1 MALHVLDD
9 RSDGEALLGS
19 TQAVPHAA
27 TELGVIGAASGIGA
41 ADPGCGLG
49 PDALREYGLTSQ
61 LRDHGLKAV
70 WADIVRRPALRAGTE
85 SIKEIKTYCEEL
97 AAAVRHG
104 LHGGRRVALIG
115 GDHSCAIASWSAIA
129 SALCG
134 PLGLVWIDAH
144 MDSHTPATSPSGAL
158 HGMPLAILLGVGPP
172 ELTDLLYP
180 GAKLR
185 PENVCLVGVRSYE
198 PEEADLLHRLGVR
211 VITMGEV
218 RARGLMR
225 SLGEAFAIAS
235 RGAAAVGLSIDLDAI
250 DPTDAP
256 GVGTPAPNGLRGL
269 DLVESLRR
277 LAPQPALAEI
287 AEFNPLHDREDK
299 TARLVIDLLA
309 ACWRR

>member
-19 TQAVPHAA
+19 TAAVSHAT
-27 TELGVIGAASGIGA
+27 TELRIIGAASGIGA
-41 ADPGCGLG
+41 VDPGCSVG
-49 PDALREYGLTSQ
+49 PDALRTFGLSSQ
-61 LRDHGLKAV
+61 LRDRGFKAV
-70 WADIVRRPALRAGTE
+70 WADIVRRPTLRAGTE
-85 SIKEIKTYCEEL
+85 SIKEIKAYCEEL
-97 AAAVRHG
+97 AAAVGHA
-104 LHGGRRVALIG
+104 LHSGRRIAVIG

-129 SALCG
+129 SALRG

-144 MDSHTPATSPSGAL
+144 MDAHTPATSPSGAL

-185 PENVCLVGVRSYE
+185 AENICLVGVRSYE
-198 PEEADLLHRLGVR
+198 PEEAELLHRLGVR
-211 VITMGEV
+211 VITMDEV

-225 SLGEAFAIAS
+225 SLGEAFAIAA
-235 RGAAAVGLSIDLDAI
+235 RGTAAVGLSIDLDAI

-256 GVGTPAPNGLRGL
+256 GIGTPVPDGLRGL
-269 DLVESLRR
+269 DLVESLQR
-277 LAPQPALAEI
+277 LAPQPVLAEI

-309 ACWRR
+309 ACWSR

>member
-1 MALHVLDD
+1 MALHILDD
-9 RSDGEALLGS
+9 RSDGEVSLGS

-27 TELGVIGAASGIGA
+27 TELRVIGAASGMGA

-61 LRDHGLKAV
+61 LRDRGLKAV
-70 WADIVRRPALRAGTE
+70 WADIVRRPALRAATE
-85 SIKEIKTYCEEL
+85 SIKEIKAYCEEL
-97 AAAVRHG
+97 AAALGHA
-104 LHGGRRVALIG
+104 LHSGRRVAVIG
-115 GDHSCAIASWSAIA
+115 GDHTCAIASWSAIA
-129 SALCG
+129 SALRRSM
-134 PLGLVWIDAH
+134 GLVWIDAH

-185 PENVCLVGVRSYE
+185 PENVCVVGVRSYE
-198 PEEADLLHRLGVR
+198 PEEAELLHRIGVR
-211 VITMGEV
+211 VITMDEV
-218 RARGLMR
+218 RARGLTR
-225 SLGEAFAIAS
+225 SLGKAFAIAS
-235 RGAAAVGLSIDLDAI
+235 RGAAVVGLSIDLDAV

-277 LAPQPALAEI
+277 LAPQLVLAEI
-287 AEFNPLHDREDK
+287 AEFNPSHDREDK

-309 ACWRR
+309 ACWTR

>member
-1 MALHVLDD
+1 MALHILED
-9 RSDGEALLGS
+9 RISGEALLGS

-27 TELGVIGAASGIGA
+27 TELRVIGAASGIGA

-61 LRDHGLKAV
+61 LGDHGLKAV
-70 WADIVRRPALRAGTE
+70 WADIVHRPTLRAGTE
-85 SIKEIKTYCEEL
+85 SIKKIKVYCEDL
-97 AAAVRHG
+97 AAAVGHA
-104 LHGGRRVALIG
+104 LHGGRRVAVIG
-115 GDHSCAIASWSAIA
+115 GDHSCAIASWSAAA
-129 SALCG
+129 SALRG

-172 ELTDLLYP
+172 ELRDLLYP

-185 PENVCLVGVRSYE
+185 PENICLVGVRSYE
-198 PEEADLLHRLGVR
+198 PEEAELLHRLGVR
-211 VITMGEV
+211 VITMDEV
-218 RARGLMR
+218 RARGLKR

-235 RGAAAVGLSIDLDAI
+235 RRAAAVGLSIDLDAV

-256 GVGTPAPNGLRGL
+256 GVGTPVPNGLRGV

-277 LAPQPALAEI
+277 LAPQPVLAEI
-287 AEFNPLHDREDK
+287 AELNPLHDREDK

>member
-1 MALHVLDD
+1 MALHILDD

-19 TQAVPHAA
+19 MPAVRHTI
-27 TELGVIGAASGIGA
+27 TELRIIGAASGIGA

-61 LRDHGLKAV
+61 LGDHGVKAV
-70 WADIVRRPALRAGTE
+70 WADIVRPAALPAGTE
-85 SIKEIKTYCEEL
+85 SIKEIKAYCEEL
-97 AAAVRHG
+97 AAAIGHA
-104 LHGGRRVALIG
+104 LQGGRRVAIIG
-115 GDHSCAIASWSAIA
+115 GDHSCAIASWSAFA
-129 SALCG
+129 SALRR

-144 MDSHTPATSPSGAL
+144 LDSHTPATSPSGAL

-172 ELTDLLYP
+172 ELTDLLYA

-198 PEEADLLHRLGVR
+198 PEEAELLHRLGVR
-211 VITMGEV
+211 VITMNEV

-225 SLGEAFAIAS
+225 SLGKAFAIAS
-235 RGAAAVGLSIDLDAI
+235 RGTATVGLSIDLDAV
-250 DPTDAP
+250 DPRDAP

-269 DLVESLRR
+269 DLVKSLRR
-277 LAPQPALAEI
+277 MAPQPLLGEI
-287 AEFNPLHDREDK
+287 AEFNPLHDRENK

>member
-1 MALHVLDD
+1 MALQLLDD
-9 RSDGEALLGS
+9 RSDGEVLLGS

-27 TELGVIGAASGIGA
+27 TELRVVGAASGIGA
-41 ADPGCGLG
+41 ADSGCGLG
-49 PDALREYGLTSQ
+49 PDALRKYGLTGQ
-61 LRDHGLKAV
+61 LRDHGLKAI
-70 WADIVRRPALRAGTE
+70 WADIVRRPALRAATE
-85 SIKEIKTYCEEL
+85 NIKEIKAYCEEL
-97 AAAVRHG
+97 AAALGHA
-104 LHGGRRVALIG
+104 LLSGRRVAVIG

-129 SALCG
+129 SALRRSM
-134 PLGLVWIDAH
+134 GLVWIDAH

-198 PEEADLLHRLGVR
+198 PEEAELLHRLGVR
-211 VITMGEV
+211 VITMDEV

-235 RGAAAVGLSIDLDAI
+235 RGTAAVGLSIDLDAV

-277 LAPQPALAEI
+277 LPQPVLAEI

-309 ACWRR
+309 ACWTR

>member
-1 MALHVLDD
+1 MALQLLDD
-9 RSDGEALLGS
+9 RSDGEVLLGS

-27 TELGVIGAASGIGA
+27 IELRVVGAASGIGA

-49 PDALREYGLTSQ
+49 PDALREYGLTGQ

-70 WADIVRRPALRAGTE
+70 WTDIVRRPALPGATE
-85 SIKEIKTYCEEL
+85 SIKEIKAYCEEL
-97 AAAVRHG
+97 TAALGHALLSG
-104 LHGGRRVALIG
+104 PRVAVIG
-115 GDHSCAIASWSAIA
+115 GDHSCAIASWGAIA
-129 SALCG
+129 SALRG

-198 PEEADLLHRLGVR
+198 PEEAELLHRLGVR
-211 VITMGEV
+211 VITMDEV
-218 RARGLMR
+218 RARGLTR
-225 SLGEAFAIAS
+225 SLGKAFAIAS
-235 RGAAAVGLSIDLDAI
+235 RGTAAVGLSIDLDAVN
-250 DPTDAP
+250 PTDAP

-277 LAPQPALAEI
+277 LAPQLVLAEI
-287 AEFNPLHDREDK
+287 AEFNPSHDREDK

-309 ACWRR
+309 ACWTR

>member
-1 MALHVLDD
+1 M
-9 RSDGEALLGS
+9 LGS
-19 TQAVPHAA
+19 TPAVRQAA
-27 TELGVIGAASGIGA
+27 TEVRVIGAASGIGA
-41 ADPGCGLG
+41 ADPGCRLG

-85 SIKEIKTYCEEL
+85 SIKEIKAYCEEL
-97 AAAVRHG
+97 AAAVGHA
-104 LHGGRRVALIG
+104 LHNGRRVVLVG
-115 GDHSCAIASWSAIA
+115 GDHSCAIASWSALA
-129 SALCG
+129 SALHG

-158 HGMPLAILLGVGPP
+158 HGMPLAILLGFGPL
-172 ELTDLLYP
+172 ELTDLLCP

-198 PEEADLLHRLGVR
+198 PEEAELLHRLGVR
-211 VITMGEV
+211 VITMDEV

-235 RGAAAVGLSIDLDAI
+235 RGTAAVGLSIDLDAI
-250 DPTDAP
+250 DPADAP
-256 GVGTPAPNGLRGL
+256 GVGTQAPNGLRGL

-277 LAPQPALAEI
+277 LAPQPVLAEI
-287 AEFNPLHDREDK
+287 AEFNPLHDRTDK
-299 TARLVIDLLA
+299 TARLVFDLLA
-309 ACWRR
+309 TCWSR

>member
-1 MALHVLDD
+1 MALQLLDD
-9 RSDGEALLGS
+9 RSAGEALFGS

-27 TELGVIGAASGIGA
+27 AELRVIGAASGIGA
-41 ADPGCGLG
+41 ADSGCGLG
-49 PDALREYGLTSQ
+49 PDALRQYGLSSQ
-61 LRDHGLKAV
+61 LRDHGLKTV
-70 WADIVRRPALRAGTE
+70 WAALVRRPSLRAGTE
-85 SIKEIKTYCEEL
+85 SIKEIKAYCEEL
-97 AAAVRHG
+97 AAAVGHA
-104 LHGGRRVALIG
+104 LHSGRRVAVIG
-115 GDHSCAIASWSAIA
+115 GDHSCAIASWSAAA
-129 SALCG
+129 SALRRSM
-134 PLGLVWIDAH
+134 GLVWIDAH

-198 PEEADLLHRLGVR
+198 PEEAELLHRLGVR
-211 VITMGEV
+211 VITMDEV

-225 SLGEAFAIAS
+225 SLRDAFAIAS
-235 RGAAAVGLSIDLDAI
+235 RGTAAVGLSIDLDAV
-250 DPTDAP
+250 DPMDAP

-277 LAPQPALAEI
+277 LAPQPVLAEI

-309 ACWRR
+309 ACWSR

>member
-1 MALHVLDD
+1 MALQLLDD
-9 RSDGEALLGS
+9 RSAGEALLGS
-19 TQAVPHAA
+19 IQAVPHAA
-27 TELGVIGAASGIGA
+27 TELRVIGAASGIGA

-61 LRDHGLKAV
+61 LGDHGLKAV
-70 WADIVRRPALRAGTE
+70 WGDIVRRPALRAGTQ
-85 SIKEIKTYCEEL
+85 SIKEIKAYCEKL
-97 AAAVRHG
+97 AAAVGHS
-104 LHGGRRVALIG
+104 LHSGRRVAVIG

-129 SALCG
+129 SALRR

-158 HGMPLAILLGVGPP
+158 HGMPLAILLGFGPP

-185 PENVCLVGVRSYE
+185 PENVCLVGVRCYE
-198 PEEADLLHRLGVR
+198 PEEAELLHRLGVR
-211 VITMGEV
+211 VIMMDEV

-235 RGAAAVGLSIDLDAI
+235 RGVAAGGLSIDLDAI

-277 LAPQPALAEI
+277 LAPQPVLVEI
-287 AEFNPLHDREDK
+287 AEFNPVHDREDK

-309 ACWRR
+309 TCWSR

>member
-1 MALHVLDD
+1 MALQLLDD
-9 RSDGEALLGS
+9 RSNGEALLGS
-19 TQAVPHAA
+19 TQAVSHAA

-49 PDALREYGLTSQ
+49 PDAVREYGLTSQ

-85 SIKEIKTYCEEL
+85 SIKEIKGYCEEL
-97 AAAVRHG
+97 AAAVRHA
-104 LHGGRRVALIG
+104 LRSGRRVAVIG

-129 SALCG
+129 SASRG

-180 GAKLR
+180 GAKLC

-198 PEEADLLHRLGVR
+198 PEEAELLHRLGVR
-211 VITMGEV
+211 VITMDEV

-235 RGAAAVGLSIDLDAI
+235 RGTAAVGLSIDLDAV

-256 GVGTPAPNGLRGL
+256 GVGTPAPNGLRGV

-277 LAPQPALAEI
+277 LAPQPVLAEI
-287 AEFNPLHDREDK
+287 AEFNPLHDRENK

>member
-1 MALHVLDD
+1 MALQLLDD
-9 RSDGEALLGS
+9 RMLGS
-19 TQAVPHAA
+19 TQAVPQAA
-27 TELGVIGAASGIGA
+27 TELRIIGAASGIGA

-49 PDALREYGLTSQ
+49 PDALREYGLTSR

-85 SIKEIKTYCEEL
+85 SSKEIKAYCEEL
-97 AAAVRHG
+97 AAAIGHA
-104 LHGGRRVALIG
+104 LHSGRRVAVIG

-129 SALCG
+129 SASRG

-198 PEEADLLHRLGVR
+198 PEEAELLHRLGVR
-211 VITMGEV
+211 VITMDEV

-225 SLGEAFAIAS
+225 SLSEAFAIAS
-235 RGAAAVGLSIDLDAI
+235 RGTAAFGLSIDLDAV
-250 DPTDAP
+250 DPEDAP

-269 DLVESLRR
+269 DLVESLQG
-277 LAPQPALAEI
+277 LAPQPVLAEI
-287 AEFNPLHDREDK
+287 AEFNPLHDRENK

-309 ACWRR
+309 ACWSR